1 MKPSASLRT
10 PPEFAIFSSI
20 GRGSAD
26 PTGDTQHWPFAPD
39 EAGGTFRSR
48 PSGRHCRI
56 RLRHIAKHLREED
69 ATVPAAIR
77 ALEYQNPSSAAS
89 ESPPAAFLSLIPSG

>member
-26 PTGDTQHWPFAPD
+26 PTGDTQDWPFAPD
-39 EAGGTFRSR
+39 EAGETFRSR
-48 PSGRHCRI
+48 PLGRHCCI
-56 RLRHIAKHLREED
+56 RLRHIANYLLREG
-69 ATVPAAIR
+69 ATDRAAIR
-77 ALEYQNPSSAAS
+77 APEYQNPFSAAP
-89 ESPPAAFLSLIPSG
+89 ESPPAASLSSVL